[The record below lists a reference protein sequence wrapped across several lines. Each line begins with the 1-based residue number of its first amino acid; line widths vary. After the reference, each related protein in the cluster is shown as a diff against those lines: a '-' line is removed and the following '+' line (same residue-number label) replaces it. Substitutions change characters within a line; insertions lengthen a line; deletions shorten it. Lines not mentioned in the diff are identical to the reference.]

1 MKMQRRID
9 FMLSDNLKI
18 LNTCTMKTQA
28 ACCTSGRHIMHS
40 ANTFLEYSRFYQ
52 IILNEQKC

>member
-18 LNTCTMKTQA
+18 LNTCTMKMQA
-28 ACCTSGRHIMHS
+28 ACCTSGRHIMH
-40 ANTFLEYSRFYQ
+40 NVNMFLEYSRFYQ
-52 IILNEQKC
+52 IILNKQKC